1 MKANL
6 DQSIGRRI
14 HGLPRRWRGLLPW
27 LVLWPFLSISA
38 AGAEPKPG
46 VAVPSSG
53 HPHSQTRPF
62 ARLFAVPLESW
73 PVLLQAAETEP
84 RELPGGPNGNRVSP
98 IVETTVRVVKR
109 AFGGQEITIGA
120 VNQTVQL
127 KLFREQEF
135 SDGATPKAKLTNNGK
150 LDLVLRYKTSESYLV
165 EEEMRVGWFR
175 IGFDFEVH
183 FLRFQADRQKLLN
196 DLEGENIG
204 TAVSGQ
210 MIGGGPL
217 IFVRLGPLYPG
228 SRFFWKAGGGAGVG
242 LIRFEGNALFRNNAS
257 SQTSLE
263 PVTHSASR
271 LNLFVY
277 GLWILE
283 WENWRLIVVENN
295 LRGDTNFG
303 RFVYQEA
310 SFILGYTLQF

>member
-1 MKANL
+1 MKAYP
-6 DQSIGRRI
+6 DRSGRRRI
-14 HGLPRRWRGLLPW
+14 SGLPSLQIGGLPW
-27 LVLWPFLSISA
+27 LVLWPVLFISISA
-38 AGAEPKPG
+38 TWANSNPKG
-46 VAVPSSG
+46 RVPPSDAPQIQSR
-53 HPHSQTRPF
+53 PFTRPW
-62 ARLFAVPLESW
+62 ESGSI
-73 PVLLQAAETEP
+73 LAQATEP
-84 RELPGGPNGNRVSP
+84 RGAPGGPTGKKVP
-98 IVETTVRVVKR
+98 QMVETTFRVVKR
-109 AFGGQEITIGA
+109 AFGGQEITVGV

-127 KLFREQEF
+127 NLFKDQKF

-175 IGFDFEVH
+175 IGYDFEVH
-183 FLRFQADRQKLLN
+183 FLRFRTDRQKLLN
-196 DLEGENIG
+196 ELEGEDIG

-210 MIGGGPL
+210 MVGGGPL

-228 SRFFWKAGGGAGVG
+228 SRFFWKAGGGAGAG

-263 PVTHSASR
+263 PVTHRASR

-277 GLWILE
+277 GLWTLE

-295 LRGDTNFG
+295 LRGDTDFG
-303 RFVYQEA
+303 RFLFQE
-310 SFILGYTLQF
+310 SSIILGYTLQF